1 MDKLYSETKEG
12 FIFII
17 DEWDCILRDKQYS
30 ADDQKNYDNISE

>member
-30 ADDQKNYDNISE
+30 ADDQKKYDNISE